1 MRGSCHSCG
10 DQSHPLP
17 SAGLLKVMQGRG
29 LVRAT
34 LPWESGPIL
43 GAGRGR
49 RYQESHPRP
58 RQGFLGS
65 APCFRGRR
73 HSLDSACGQ
82 GWERGLGVR
91 RGAQCRPRIG
101 SSPSASLSTG
111 CQVPRFHS
119 RLSGLRSQPGCRGSV
134 HRYEGLRWVP
144 GHWEWGRK
152 KSRRIRWGW
161 GVSPRGGRGGGEKM
175 RCTHS
180 LCFASSCYCFSQFN
194 NEIFQTH
201 KRGLKNNRGFTHQ
214 PTTQL
219 GK

>member
-1 MRGSCHSCG
+1 MSEPPSRGKVS
-10 DQSHPLP
+10 P
-17 SAGLLKVMQGRG
+17 SL
-29 LVRAT
+29 
-34 LPWESGPIL
+34 GPVAVEGTRRVIPALAKAFWAQRPVL
-43 GAGRGR
+43 GEGGTAWTPPVARV
-49 RYQESHPRP
+49 
-58 RQGFLGS
+58 GS
-65 APCFRGRR
+65 VA
-73 HSLDSACGQ
+73 
-82 GWERGLGVR
+82 WGVR

-152 KSRRIRWGW
+152 KSRRIHWGW

-180 LCFASSCYCFSQFN
+180 LCFASSFYCFSQFN